1 MRVVVPSEIRP
12 GEKRVAL
19 VPDVVSKLTKLGH
32 EVIVQS
38 GAGVHSQAS
47 DNEFTAAGAQV
58 VNGDVLAGAEVV
70 LSVSS
75 LTPQQMSQLKRGA
88 VTISFSRLLT
98 VPIPSMPQ
106 LKLVLQPS
114 RSSLCHAS
122 HVHNPWMRSHHRR
135 SALVIAQHL
144 LAQNSHLASFHF

>member
-58 VNGDVLAGAEVV
+58 VNGDVLASADV
-70 LSVSS
+70 LVSIIEDDAGGYS
-75 LTPQQMSQLKRGA
+75 MLRHCRGDSDRTRPKR
-88 VTISFSRLLT
+88 
-98 VPIPSMPQ
+98 
-106 LKLVLQPS
+106 
-114 RSSLCHAS
+114 
-122 HVHNPWMRSHHRR
+122 
-135 SALVIAQHL
+135 
-144 LAQNSHLASFHF
+144 

>member
-32 EVIVQS
+32 EVLVQS

-88 VTISFSRLLT
+88 VTISFSLL
-98 VPIPSMPQ
+98 
-106 LKLVLQPS
+106 
-114 RSSLCHAS
+114 
-122 HVHNPWMRSHHRR
+122 
-135 SALVIAQHL
+135 
-144 LAQNSHLASFHF
+144 